1 MKNKFFIFLTLFFF
15 NYFICLNANSI
26 EQFNFD
32 VTEIEILEKGN
43 LIKGL
48 KKGKITTD
56 KNVIISANT
65 FVYKKNINILE
76 ANGNV
81 EIIDNEN
88 NIKIFAN
95 NLKYL
100 KNNERIITNGNSKAI
115 NNKGLII
122 SAEIFDYQKIENIL
136 IARSNVIIEN
146 KVENYKILSND
157 VTYFR
162 NNEKIFSKGKTDAY
176 IHSKYEIKSKN
187 VNFNIEE
194 NFINSK
200 NETNIK
206 DNNSQFYSLD
216 NFNYQIDNEILKG
229 ENILIITNFNLP
241 KSDKYF
247 FSSAIIDL
255 KKQKF
260 TGKDTKIEIHKS
272 IFNNTENDPRLIGL
286 SARGDENFTII
297 NKGVFTSCKIRE
309 KDKCPPWSISA
320 NQIKHDR
327 EKKQMIYKDAV
338 LNVYDFPVLYFPK
351 FFHPDPSVK
360 RQSGFLKPELNNS
373 DIMGSS
379 ITLPYFKVLSENKDL
394 TFTPTLFEGKTISL
408 QNEYRQANKNSN
420 FIADLGYVKDYKSSS
435 PKEKKNL
442 SHLFLNYDLDLNLN
456 KFNSS
461 DLTISLEKVTNDTY
475 LKVFDQYISK
485 SKVRPSDLDNLNN
498 KIELYLDHED
508 FNFETKFEAYENLQL
523 KKSDRFQ
530 YILPYYNFNKILN
543 QDFFKGTID
552 FNSNGTNKLTDTNKV
567 SSNVVNN
574 LNLNSKNFI
583 TNFGFD
589 NSFGVS
595 LKNLNSVGKNNVT
608 YKSSPQVELMSIF
621 NFDSSLPLINNS
633 NNSTKLLKPK
643 VSLRFNPSDMK
654 DYSTS
659 ENKTDVS
666 NIFSSNRLGFS
677 DTFESGRSL
686 TLGFDFKMEQK
697 NELKDIN
704 NYFELKL
711 ATVLRDKEQN
721 FIPNKS
727 TLNRKS
733 SNLFGLVT
741 NKFSDNFELNY
752 NFAIDN
758 DLSTF
763 EYNNVSASFSVNNL
777 ITEFNFIEE
786 NGEMGDSNV
795 FENTIIYN
803 FDDNNFVSFNTR
815 RNRKLNLTEYYDLV
829 YEYKNDCLT
838 AGIKYKKTYYED
850 RDLKPSEDLL
860 LTITLFPLTT
870 YEYEVDQ

>member
-15 NYFICLNANSI
+15 NYLICLNANSI

-643 VSLRFNPSDMK
+643 VSL
-654 DYSTS
+654 
-659 ENKTDVS
+659 
-666 NIFSSNRLGFS
+666 
-677 DTFESGRSL
+677 
-686 TLGFDFKMEQK
+686 
-697 NELKDIN
+697 
-704 NYFELKL
+704 
-711 ATVLRDKEQN
+711 
-721 FIPNKS
+721 
-727 TLNRKS
+727 
-733 SNLFGLVT
+733 
-741 NKFSDNFELNY
+741 
-752 NFAIDN
+752 
-758 DLSTF
+758 
-763 EYNNVSASFSVNNL
+763 
-777 ITEFNFIEE
+777 
-786 NGEMGDSNV
+786 
-795 FENTIIYN
+795 
-803 FDDNNFVSFNTR
+803 
-815 RNRKLNLTEYYDLV
+815 
-829 YEYKNDCLT
+829 
-838 AGIKYKKTYYED
+838 
-850 RDLKPSEDLL
+850 
-860 LTITLFPLTT
+860 
-870 YEYEVDQ
+870 